1 MSDEQATERMKPARL
16 LGQRRVQAVVVEHF
30 RVIAQPGAAFG
41 TLKRQ
46 LLRQGFPVQETAHFL
61 FVRVPTGPSILLVH
75 HFSAQEIDNSL
86 GEYLV
91 QELTPYELLPGEEA
105 FSSALI
111 GVVTSI
117 LPGDPVAAWGF
128 FSLNTLQRL
137 GAKLDMSSPAS
148 NEPDLLLP
156 FARIYRRLSDLLIG
170 SSLLDVGCACAFWPV
185 LVAQRYAEQFKRIVG
200 VDHRSDALALSE
212 QLAALVHSDT
222 PQFVLAD
229 VLAPEFTALGRF
241 DTVTAIHLLEHLSE
255 ALLPDALMH
264 LLRVTRHRLLI
275 AVPYEEQPTL
285 AYGHAQVFTREK
297 LEEWGR
303 WCVER
308 LNGKG
313 RMHCEDLEGGLLLIE
328 RMTA

>member
-1 MSDEQATERMKPARL
+1 MSDTHPTEQMEHPA
-16 LGQRRVQAVVVEHF
+16 QRHVRAVVVDTF
-30 RVIAQPGAAFG
+30 KVIFQPGPTYEKTRA
-41 TLKRQ
+41 Q
-46 LLRQGFPVQETAHFL
+46 LVRQGLPVYETPHFL
-61 FVRVPTGPSILLVH
+61 FARVPASPFILLVH

-91 QELTPYELLPGEEA
+91 QELAPHELLPGEEA

-117 LPGDPVAAWGF
+117 LPDDPVAAWGF

-137 GAKLDMSSPAS
+137 AAKLDMSSPAT

-156 FARIYRRLSDLLIG
+156 FARIYRRLSELLIG

-200 VDHRSDALALSE
+200 VDNRTDALALSE
-212 QLAALVHSDT
+212 QLAALVQSDT
-222 PQFVLAD
+222 TKFSLAD

-255 ALLPDALMH
+255 TLLPDALMH
-264 LLRVTRHRLLI
+264 LLQVTRHRLLI
-275 AVPYEEQPTL
+275 AVPYEDQPTL

-313 RMHCEDLEGGLLLIE
+313 KMHCEDLEGGLLLIE
-328 RMTA
+328 RTTA